1 MNTPTYIKSTGFA
14 TLWSWGNYKYTIDEG
29 DQHDVVVMYD
39 TDYEEALRIFE
50 QRYCSWSIAGDAPD
64 L

>member
-29 DQHDVVVMYD
+29 DQRDVVVMYD
-39 TDYEEALRIFE
+39 TDYEEALKVFE
-50 QRYCSWSIAGDAPD
+50 QRYN
-64 L
+64 